1 MFRTFAIGSLAAL
14 TLTTAALAAT
24 SPTVK
29 SIDVEVELDAV
40 GNPKAA
46 AYWTT
51 IADDLEN
58 AIVATITDQIDDN
71 GVVVHIDLEEVTL
84 SNGFE
89 ENLGLADTRLMGTVV
104 MSHDSDNTRFG
115 TYELTVDVN
124 TATPLIPEGIDVLTL
139 PADTRVY
146 YDAMIAAFAQGVVDR
161 LK

>member
-14 TLTTAALAAT
+14 TLTTATLAA
-24 SPTVK
+24 TVK

-40 GNPKAA
+40 ENPKAA

-58 AIVATITDQIDDN
+58 AIVARITEDIAED
-71 GVVVHIDLEEVTL
+71 GVDVKIDLEEVSL

-89 ENLGLADTRLMGTVV
+89 ESMGLADTRLVGNVT
-104 MSHDSDNTRFG
+104 MSHASDNSRFG

-124 TATPLIPEGIDVLTL
+124 TAMPMIPAGVDVVTL